1 MTDLT
6 QPARPGLL
14 RRIATFPLV
23 TMILECVAITAA
35 ALITSKT
42 FDLLVDTERNTLLRT
57 LNVVAI
63 VLAVVLAYK
72 ACQRWLEKRADGEM
86 PLAPALREMGLGLL
100 AGFLLFSAVVGAV
113 ALLGGFEVLGLRGW
127 GQIWTMVAM
136 ALYSGVFEEVL
147 FRGVILRHL
156 ERMTGTWIALALTSA
171 FFGFGHLGNPDA
183 TWFAGLAISIEA
195 GILLGA
201 SYLLTRRLWVP
212 IGIHAAWNFTQGWV
226 YSIPV
231 SGGEA
236 PLGLLVTRR
245 AGPDWLTGAGFGLE
259 ASVVALVIATAAGLV
274 FLYAAVKRGQIVPPM
289 SASQTKL

>member
-1 MTDLT
+1 MIDLT
-6 QPARPGLL
+6 QFARPGLL

-23 TMILECVAITAA
+23 TMIAEFIVIVVAVVGVVNLMKLAGDADRNSPLHALGGLVIAITVIA
-35 ALITSKT
+35 
-42 FDLLVDTERNTLLRT
+42 
-57 LNVVAI
+57 
-63 VLAVVLAYK
+63 AYK
-72 ACQRWLEKRADGEM
+72 VCQRWLEKREDAEM
-86 PLAPALREMGLGLL
+86 PLAPAARETGLGLL
-100 AGFLLFSAVVGAV
+100 SGFLLFSAVVGAV

-212 IGIHAAWNFTQGWV
+212 IGIHAAWNFTQGGV

-245 AGPDWLTGAGFGLE
+245 LGPDWLTGGGFGLE

-274 FLYAAVKRGQIVPPM
+274 FLYAAVRRGQIVPPM
-289 SASQTKL
+289 WASQTKL